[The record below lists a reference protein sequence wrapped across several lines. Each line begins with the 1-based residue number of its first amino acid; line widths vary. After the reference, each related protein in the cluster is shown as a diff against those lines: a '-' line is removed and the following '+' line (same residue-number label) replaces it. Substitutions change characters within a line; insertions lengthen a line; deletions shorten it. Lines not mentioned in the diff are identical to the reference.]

1 MSVMEPSHSNQATFG
16 VDVSETLLRGGVAV
30 IPTDTV
36 YGLVCRAEDK
46 AAVERL
52 YVLKGR
58 DEKKPCIVLIG
69 SLFDLEKFGI
79 TLDKK
84 IGHFLSKEWPAP
96 LSVILPCPDET
107 FSYLHRGIKEIAFRM
122 PAGSGLREL
131 ISTVGPLV
139 APSANP
145 QGQEPALVIEEAKNY
160 FGNKVDVYVDG
171 GILNGL
177 PSTLVRFEEGKVIVL
192 REGAWNEGKN

>member
-1 MSVMEPSHSNQATFG
+1 MSVMDPSHTNQATFG
-16 VDVSETLLRGGVAV
+16 VGVSETLLRRGVAV

-36 YGLVCRAEDK
+36 YGLVARAEDEK
-46 AAVERL
+46 AVKKVYA
-52 YVLKGR
+52 LKGR

-107 FSYLHRGIKEIAFRM
+107 FSYLHRGTKEIAFRM
-122 PAGSGLREL
+122 PAVSGLREL

-145 QGQEPALVIEEAKNY
+145 QGQESARIIEEAKNY
-160 FGNKVDVYVDG
+160 FGDKVDVYVDG
-171 GILNGL
+171 GILNGP

-192 REGAWNEGKN
+192 REGVWRQCA